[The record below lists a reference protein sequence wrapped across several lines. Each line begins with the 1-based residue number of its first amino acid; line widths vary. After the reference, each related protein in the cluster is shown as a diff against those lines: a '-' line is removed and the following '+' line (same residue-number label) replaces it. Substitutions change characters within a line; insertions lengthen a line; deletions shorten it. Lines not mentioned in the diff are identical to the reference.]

1 LALRSGPERVY
12 DAPSRYTR
20 KIQLRD
26 ETVVLAKTPTLIR
39 ACDIIAKQ
47 RGRTLK
53 QACASLGIPWNPD
66 FRNKGTSGLIG
77 ELILGLEN
85 NGICGPDIRDISVEV
100 KYLPVYMDKR
110 IPKEPTQITMINFE
124 ALILEDW
131 RSATMRKKIE
141 KVFWVG
147 YEVSRS
153 RIAWDQSDYRLL
165 GCHLEIM
172 PPEDL
177 AVCERDWKEIRTLT
191 ARGDADSLS
200 CSMGRFIEPKTKG
213 KNNQDVRRAP
223 GKNGMTMMAR
233 RRAFYFKKEY
243 TKTRVIP
250 AILGRQY

>member
-1 LALRSGPERVY
+1 MRV
-12 DAPSRYTR
+12 
-20 KIQLRD
+20 
-26 ETVVLAKTPTLIR
+26 ETAVLDQTPTLKR
-39 ACDIIAKQ
+39 AYEIIALQ

-53 QACASLGIPWNPD
+53 QACVNLGIPWRPD
-66 FRNKGTSGLIG
+66 FRNKGTCGLIG

-85 NGICGPDIRDISVEV
+85 NGICGPDIQDIGVEV

-110 IPKEPTQITMINFE
+110 IPKEPTQITMIDFE
-124 ALILEDW
+124 KVLLERW
-131 RSATMRKKIE
+131 ENATIRKKIE

-153 RIAWDQSDYRLL
+153 RIAWEQSDYRLL

-177 AVCERDWKEIRTLT
+177 EVCEHDWKAICAII
-191 ARGDADSLS
+191 ARGHADELS

-223 GKNGMTMMAR
+223 GRNGRTTMAR

-243 TKTRVIP
+243 TRTRIIP
-250 AILGRQY
+250 AILTSAVMP